1 MALTKLNARSASA
14 LDATILTGNLPAISW
29 ASLTGISAG
38 ITTAS
43 VWRLTTSFAGD
54 VEPIASN
61 LEQVDDAS
69 YENLGSAM
77 VESSGVF
84 TFPST
89 GYWMVGFNAQ
99 QASTAA
105 AGRGVG
111 RIQVTI
117 NNSSYDLVCEFSVDA
132 EASGDYNNA
141 SGHALV
147 NVTNVS
153 NVKVKFDY
161 IQIENDSN
169 LCGGNSSA
177 NVTFMSF
184 TRLGDT

>member
-14 LDATILTGNLPAISW
+14 LDATILTGNLPAISG

-89 GYWMVGFNAQ
+89 GIYLVTGTAICHEGSSTDNFVQFDFYYNSVRLFQIYHQLPMADGYTTGTNSALVDVTDVAQTGYVNYGNADSP
-99 QASTAA
+99 ATELMGNS
-105 AGRGVG
+105 
-111 RIQVTI
+111 TI
-117 NNSSYDLVCEFSVDA
+117 NLTSL
-132 EASGDYNNA
+132 
-141 SGHALV
+141 
-147 NVTNVS
+147 
-153 NVKVKFDY
+153 
-161 IQIENDSN
+161 
-169 LCGGNSSA
+169 
-177 NVTFMSF
+177 SF
-184 TRLGDT
+184 IRLGDT